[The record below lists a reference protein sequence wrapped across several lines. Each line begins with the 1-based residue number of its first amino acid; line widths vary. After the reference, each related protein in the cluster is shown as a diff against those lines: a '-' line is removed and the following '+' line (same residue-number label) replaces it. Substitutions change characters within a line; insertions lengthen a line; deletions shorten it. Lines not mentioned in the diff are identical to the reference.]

1 MVFARMMG
9 FFTSLKMTVKH
20 SLLTSEVN
28 KLNSKQNAIG
38 DTYGIKAGFPLS
50 RE

>member
-1 MVFARMMG
+1 MG
-9 FFTSLKMTVKH
+9 FFAIAQNDSKTW
-20 SLLTSEVN
+20 LLTSEVN

-38 DTYGIKAGFPLS
+38 VTYGIKAGFPLS